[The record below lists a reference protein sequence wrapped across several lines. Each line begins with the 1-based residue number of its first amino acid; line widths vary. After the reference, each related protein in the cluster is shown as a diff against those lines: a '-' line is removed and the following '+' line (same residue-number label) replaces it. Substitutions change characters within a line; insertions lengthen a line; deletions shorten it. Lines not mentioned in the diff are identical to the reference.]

1 MAIPWI
7 FRLPNWCNLLSG
19 GLPRQCAHWLAMTC
33 SFLWALPRGEIK
45 EKAVGTPLPGC
56 PQYRAVHTRTPRE
69 GCPYGKNSTCLVFP
83 RCAIVVKC
91 KNPQR
96 TRLRIIAKRRG
107 KMKKKCFSTFILSGN
122 YEEKK
127 GGNMKKV
134 LSCTYSSISS
144 IFIDL

>member
-1 MAIPWI
+1 MALRIPPTSLI
-7 FRLPNWCNLLSG
+7 ARPPPFYKG
-19 GLPRQCAHWLAMTC
+19 GLGRC
-33 SFLWALPRGEIK
+33 
-45 EKAVGTPLPGC
+45 
-56 PQYRAVHTRTPRE
+56 RA
-69 GCPYGKNSTCLVFP
+69 GDS
-83 RCAIVVKC
+83 VVKC

-96 TRLRIIAKRRG
+96 TRLRMIAKRRG

-134 LSCTYSSISS
+134 LSYTYSSISS